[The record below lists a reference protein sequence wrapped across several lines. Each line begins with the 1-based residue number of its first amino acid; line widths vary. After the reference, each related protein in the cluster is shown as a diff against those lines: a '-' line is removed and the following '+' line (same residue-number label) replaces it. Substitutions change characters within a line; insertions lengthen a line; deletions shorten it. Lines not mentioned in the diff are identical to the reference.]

1 MLNHSVFYRRYAK
14 QSSDPIFFLDFHPPH
29 WTWLVRVGFQLSVDS
44 GQVLLKTR
52 LEILHGL
59 PIYAGNAIVGLHA
72 APRILILRRLLH
84 AQKSPSFLPPV
95 PRVHGLKSYPAI
107 GLPHFSQGYPLC
119 KPTSVRSRYV
129 PRHPLGFLQ
138 TPLLPVAP
146 LPAGYLSAGWAVG
159 FLSTHRLGRHA
170 GHTKRKGTLL
180 VPFLPRAKDQLAVF
194 CCLDCLVNQSFL
206 VL

>member
-52 LEILHGL
+52 LEVLHGL

-95 PRVHGLKSYPAI
+95 PRVHGLQSYPAI
-107 GLPHFSQGYPLC
+107 GLSHLLKGCPLC
-119 KPTSVRSRYV
+119 IACAMFEGT
-129 PRHPLGFLQ
+129 PRLPPDPAVVSGALACWLPSGWLGGR
-138 TPLLPVAP
+138 VAFSP
-146 LPAGYLSAGWAVG
+146 WA
-159 FLSTHRLGRHA
+159 R
-170 GHTKRKGTLL
+170 
-180 VPFLPRAKDQLAVF
+180 
-194 CCLDCLVNQSFL
+194 
-206 VL
+206 

>member
-52 LEILHGL
+52 LEVLHGL

-119 KPTSVRSRYV
+119 MPTSVRSRYV
-129 PRHPLGFLQ
+129 PSHRPLGFVQ
-138 TPLLPVAP
+138 TPLLPLAP
-146 LPAGYLSAGWAVG
+146 LPAGYLHAGWAVG
-159 FLSTHRLGRHA
+159 LLSTHRLGTHA
-170 GHTKRKGTLL
+170 GRTDKVGNT
-180 VPFLPRAKDQLAVF
+180 A
-194 CCLDCLVNQSFL
+194 
-206 VL
+206 